1 MAGVVFLDSSVLF
14 NLLDVPAKNSDRS
27 EVIARF
33 QRLARDATTFVFPV
47 TAVIETGNVIAQL
60 PDGHARRA
68 CMERFVEWLRKALTT
83 TAPLAVSG
91 VPWDESFLTAL
102 IDGGGD
108 RMSLLDFATAGLGSG
123 DASLLLEMDRYR
135 GQVPSATP
143 INLWTLDEALGSF
156 G

>member
-14 NLLDVPAKNSDRS
+14 NLLDVPAKNSDRTA
-27 EVIARF
+27 VVARF
-33 QRLARDATTFVFPV
+33 QRLVREATTFVFPV
-47 TAVIETGNVIAQL
+47 TAVIETGNIIAQL
-60 PDGHARRA
+60 PDGNARRT

-91 VPWDESFLTAL
+91 VPWDEGFLTAL
-102 IDGGGD
+102 INGGGN
-108 RMSLLDFATAGLGSG
+108 RMGLVDFATVGLGSG

-135 GQVPSATP
+135 EKVPSATP
-143 INLWTLDEALGSF
+143 VSLWTLDETLGAF